1 MLGVK
6 GVMVPHVDQSIDNPR
21 APIFFVVV
29 FFLFVAFSEVKSFN

>member
-21 APIFFVVV
+21 APIFF
-29 FFLFVAFSEVKSFN
+29 FFFFFVAFSEVKSFN